1 MKEQLL
7 RIDRERGKAIVLQ
20 TTVDENGIETS
31 REVEMELPPMKM
43 VEGTIKK
50 VKMGED
56 GRTIETE
63 QKIYTPVPANNN

>member
-1 MKEQLL
+1 MIMKEKLL

-50 VKMGED
+50 IGSLCGESQSFLLC
-56 GRTIETE
+56 RKLHYLETS
-63 QKIYTPVPANNN
+63 

>member
-1 MKEQLL
+1 MKEKLL

-20 TTVDENGIETS
+20 TTVDENGIET
-31 REVEMELPPMKM
+31 MKM